1 MIDVSVFAKTQ
12 KGKPAAVFG
21 LGISNIAVVNALT
34 RAGAKVAAWD
44 DEPAKRIGSHIR
56 NILDDDFTGFACLIL
71 APGVMPDHPVVK
83 KAKAAGIEIL
93 CDIEILHR
101 CHHGRK
107 TVGITGTNGKSTTTA
122 LIGHILKENGV
133 PASVG
138 GNIGRAALDLDMPP
152 VDGIFVLELSSYQ
165 LDLCPTFA
173 PDIAVL
179 LNITPDHIEHHG
191 SMDNYIIA
199 KARILRGEGQ
209 AVIATGD
216 EHTRELAEAMADIG
230 GREVHKVTARDPG
243 SKTLPGIHNAQNA
256 AAAYEVCRILGVPDH
271 DIMKAMK
278 TFPGLPHRL
287 YTVGSIGNVS
297 YVNDSKATN
306 ADAAARALACYTDI
320 YWIAGGRPKEGGLN
334 GIEPYMNHVRHTFLI
349 GEAQDEFAVWLR
361 DHKVAYSKCGTLDRA
376 VAEAHNMAQ
385 AHHGGTVLLSPAC
398 ASFDQFRNFEHR
410 GDAFAALVDQL
421 KEKAA

>member
-1 MIDVSVFAKTQ
+1 MIDVSAFAKAL

-21 LGISNIAVVNALT
+21 LGISNIAVVNALA
-34 RAGAKVAAWD
+34 RVGAKVAAWD
-44 DEPAKRIGSHIR
+44 DNSDRRSGPHIR
-56 NILDDDFTGFACLIL
+56 NILQEDFNSFACLVL

-83 KAKAAGIEIL
+83 KAKEAGIEIL

-122 LIGHILKENGV
+122 LIGHILKENGM

-152 VDGIFVLELSSYQ
+152 ENGVFVLELSSYQ
-165 LDLCPTFA
+165 LDLCPTFS

-179 LNITPDHIEHHG
+179 LNITPDHLDHHG
-191 SMDNYIIA
+191 TMDNYTIA
-199 KARILRGEGQ
+199 KARIFRGDGQ

-216 EHTRELAEAMADIG
+216 EHTRELAEAIADVG
-230 GREVHKVTARDPG
+230 GRELHKVTTRDPG
-243 SKTLPGIHNAQNA
+243 SKTLPGAHNAQNA
-256 AAAYEVCRILGVPDH
+256 AAAYEVCRILGVSDH

-278 TFPGLPHRL
+278 TFPGLPHRQ
-287 YTVGSIGNVS
+287 YTVASIGSVA

-320 YWIAGGRPKEGGLN
+320 YWIAGGRAKDGGLS
-334 GIEPYMNHVRHTFLI
+334 GVEPYLRHVRHTFLI
-349 GEAQDEFAVWLR
+349 GEAQDAFGDWLR

-376 VAEAHNMAQ
+376 VNEAHNMAQ

-410 GDAFAALVDQL
+410 GDVFAAAVDQL
-421 KEKAA
+421 REKAA